1 MGNKTP
7 NLFFPKGRIYY
18 LQEMDFRS
26 IREYVNSGALKNFWL
41 FIWLSGIFF

>member
-26 IREYVNSGALKNFWL
+26 IREYVNSGALKNLIIYLVFRD
-41 FIWLSGIFF
+41 FF